1 MILNQAKKIKKG
13 TTDVMAVYRG
23 MTLVWSAAKEELWT
37 FASGL
42 SSTITGFR
50 AVFTGAV
57 NALLG
62 SASTALTSNISTDLT
77 ASSTTLDLSP
87 PSSVTRIT
95 CGTSSPKL
103 GGTIDVSSFPNLTSI
118 ICAGN
123 GITNFQGYGS
133 LTNLVDIDL
142 RDNEFNQV
150 GFETLTNKPNLRTLN
165 FAGRVGNQYINW
177 TGAFPDLSAITTLA
191 AVLINNSSLTGS
203 NLNLSALN
211 NLTSLHIH
219 ANLLSGAFPILPTGA
234 NSKIVSMNVGQN
246 KTTRFTGTPPLLTDH
261 PACTSLAY
269 SNNDVAGPI
278 QDLSVRPTL
287 TNFWCSGCLHTGDIP
302 NLSSHTALAIFRA
315 DAQRGTTKLT
325 GFAGG
330 TVSATLGDFW
340 ANTNQLTAAAV
351 NAILAAFV
359 AAGRVKTPTNTCTI
373 QLGGTG
379 NAAPTGQ
386 GITDKQTL
394 QARGWTVTTN

>member
-1 MILNQAKKIKKG
+1 MIFDEVIKIEKG
-13 TTDVMAVYRG
+13 TTDVQFVYLG
-23 MTLVWSAAKEELWT
+23 TKLVWPKKLWA
-37 FASGL
+37 FASGI

-50 AVFTGAV
+50 SVFTGAV
-57 NALLG
+57 NLLLDNI
-62 SASTALTSNISTDLT
+62 SIALTSNATTNHNISSNILT
-77 ASSTTLDLSP
+77 LSLSSP
-87 PSSVTRIT
+87 ASVTSIV

-103 GGTIDVSSFPNLTSI
+103 GGTIDVSAFPNLTSI
-118 ICAGN
+118 TCANN
-123 GITNFQGYGS
+123 GITRFKGYGS
-133 LTNLVDIDL
+133 LTNLIDINL
-142 RDNEFNQV
+142 SNNEFNQV
-150 GFETLTNKPNLRTLN
+150 GFETLSNKPGLRTLN
-165 FAGRVGNQYINW
+165 FAASIANLYINW
-177 TGAFPDLSAITTLA
+177 TGAFPDLSAITTL
-191 AVLINNSSLTGS
+191 VTVNINNSSLTGS
-203 NLNLSALN
+203 NLDLSALT
-211 NLTSLHIH
+211 NLTSLNIH

-234 NSKIVSMNVGQN
+234 NSKLIGINIGQR
-246 KTTRFTGTPPLLTDH
+246 TVTRFTGTPPLLTDH
-261 PACTSLAY
+261 PACTSLVY
-269 SNNDVAGPI
+269 SNSDVTGPI

-287 TNFWCSGCLHTGDIP
+287 TNFWCNGCLHTGNIP
-302 NLSSHTALAIFRA
+302 NLSSNTVLGAFRA
-315 DAQRGTTKLT
+315 NGQRGTTKLT

-340 ANTNQLTAAAV
+340 ADSNQLPAAAV